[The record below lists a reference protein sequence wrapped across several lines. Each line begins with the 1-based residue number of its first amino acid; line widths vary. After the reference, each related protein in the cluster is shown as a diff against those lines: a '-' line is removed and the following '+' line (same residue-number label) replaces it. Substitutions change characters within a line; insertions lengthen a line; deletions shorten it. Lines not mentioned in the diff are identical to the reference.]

1 MASSTPAPPE
11 PAAQAPSGPRR
22 ESLDTIH
29 AQAAAIDE
37 LIGLAQRSIRVFDIS
52 LSDTGW
58 NDAARAERVAAF
70 LRTRRSARL
79 DIVVHETGWIERW
92 CPRLTNQ
99 LKYYSHALGIFRAG
113 ADGAR
118 SLDPFVIVD
127 DRHYLHRFHFM
138 EPRATLGIEQPLEAA
153 RFADRF
159 ATILEGAEPGITA
172 TTLGL

>member
-1 MASSTPAPPE
+1 MVSSTPTPPE
-11 PAAQAPSGPRR
+11 PPAPAPPGPRH
-22 ESLDTIH
+22 EALDTIA
-29 AQAAAIDE
+29 AQIAAID
-37 LIGLAQRSIRVFDIS
+37 LVIGLAQRSIRVFDIS

-58 NDAARAERVAAF
+58 NGMARAERIAAF

-79 DIVVHETGWIERW
+79 DIVVQDTGWIERW

-99 LKYYSHALGIFRAG
+99 LKYYSHALAIFRAG
-113 ADGAR
+113 ADAAR
-118 SLDPFVIVD
+118 AIDPFVIVD

-153 RFADRF
+153 RLADRF
-159 ATILEGAEPGITA
+159 ATILEGAEPGVTA